1 MKITKSLHIEITQE
15 DVEKAIIQLINQ
27 EDPTIVVDSIN
38 FKAKRNGDEDIS
50 VSVDAHFDD
59 AGSQLKLN
67 LHEPEDIHVT
77 DEEIMEEFDDLT
89 QDAPVV
95 SSSIFK
101 S

>member
-1 MKITKSLHIEITQE
+1 MKIVKSLHIEITQE

-59 AGSQLKLN
+59 AGSQLKLD
-67 LHEPEDIHVT
+67 LPEPEDIHVT